1 MIRHYSKILFR
12 IIWLVSNVCFFF
24 FGLRNTINANRTFGP
39 PNLPMFP
46 YIFWLANSLA
56 SKLPVSRLIFF
67 FPTIKN
73 FLKNSNSIWKLLRV
87 TLQYFLLDWCV
98 NDYISST
105 SLLWISW
112 AIWHWEKQSD
122 FHSKQLVFSLKSW
135 WYYHNPWFSTINEEV
150 IHYDCSQFYL
160 FFFPLLPAG
169 FPLSVTVLSWDLILQ
184 SIEQKRQI
192 RVRLSLTC

>member
-1 MIRHYSKILFR
+1 
-12 IIWLVSNVCFFF
+12 
-24 FGLRNTINANRTFGP
+24 
-39 PNLPMFP
+39 MFP

-160 FFFPLLPAG
+160 FFF
-169 FPLSVTVLSWDLILQ
+169 FPFITSRFSPFCNSIIMRPHFTKHWAEKTNKSASEPYVLKW
-184 SIEQKRQI
+184 
-192 RVRLSLTC
+192 